1 MRRVSL
7 VRAAAT
13 VGAFTLLSRLTGFA
27 RDVLIAATLGA
38 GPLADAF
45 FVSFKLANFLRR
57 LFGEG
62 AFNAGFVPLLAR
74 TIEGEGEAAGRKFA
88 EEAFAVMATVLL
100 VVVLVVE
107 ALMPWFIRALAPGFA
122 PGSLRYTAAVELTR
136 VTFPYILFICLV
148 ALVCGVLNTVG
159 RFAAAAFVQVLL
171 NLVLILALL
180 LASLHPASPAHAL
193 AWGVAAAGVVQLAWV
208 LWAAKRAGM
217 AIRLRR
223 PRLTPRIRRLFAL
236 VLPGLLGA
244 GVAQINLL
252 VDTWFATT
260 IPGGPSWLFYADRVN
275 QLPLGVV
282 GAALGTALL
291 PLLSRQL
298 RAGAV
303 ELARHSF
310 SRALELALLL
320 TLPAAVALI
329 VAAEPLARALFQRG
343 AFSAADTLA
352 TAGALAAFASG
363 LPAYVLIKVLAPAF
377 FAREDTR
384 TPVKVAVL
392 CLLSNVLLILLL
404 IGPLAHVGI
413 ALATALSNW
422 LNALLLAALLWRG
435 RHIGVDA
442 QLRQRAPRLVLAA
455 ALMGAVLWAAER
467 GLADLPPLPLAALLV
482 LVGLATYALAVQLL
496 GGGDVRE
503 LRAALAR
510 RA

>member
-1 MRRVSL
+1 MSL
-7 VRAAAT
+7 IRAAAT
-13 VGAFTLLSRLTGFA
+13 VGGFTLMSRLTGFV
-27 RDVLIAATLGA
+27 RDMMVAAVLGA
-38 GPLADAF
+38 GALADAF

-74 TIEGEGEAAGRKFA
+74 TIEGEGEAAGRRFA
-88 EEAFAVMATVLL
+88 EEAFAVMGTVLL
-100 VVVLVVE
+100 VVVLLAE
-107 ALMPWFIRALAPGFA
+107 AAMPWLIRGLAPGFE
-122 PGSLRYTAAVELTR
+122 PGSARYLAAVDLTR
-136 VTFPYILFICLV
+136 ITFPYILFICLV

-159 RFAAAAFVQVLL
+159 RFAAATFVQVLL
-171 NLVLILALL
+171 NLTLILALL
-180 LASLHPASPAHAL
+180 LGGLHPTSPAHAL
-193 AWGVAAAGVVQLAWV
+193 AWGVAVAGVVQLAWV
-208 LWAAKRAGM
+208 LWAARRAGM
-217 AIRLRR
+217 GLRLRR
-223 PRLTPRIRRLFAL
+223 PRVTPRIRRLFAL
-236 VLPGLLGA
+236 VLPGALGA
-244 GVAQINLL
+244 GVAQLNLL
-252 VDTWFATT
+252 IDTWFATT
-260 IPGGPSWLFYADRVN
+260 IPGGPSWLFYADRIN

-303 ELARHSF
+303 DLARHSF

-329 VAAEPLARALFQRG
+329 VAAEPLVRALFERG
-343 AFSAADTLA
+343 AFDAGDTAA
-352 TAGALAAFASG
+352 TAGALAAFAVG

-392 CLLSNVLLILLL
+392 CLASNVLLIMAL

-422 LNALLLAALLWRG
+422 LNALLLATLLWRG

-442 QLRQRAPRLVLAA
+442 RFWQRAPRLVLAS
-455 ALMGAVLWAAER
+455 LVMGGVLWALGRAA
-467 GLADLPPLPLAALLV
+467 GLIAPVPLAALLV
-482 LVGLATYALAVQLL
+482 LAGLATYLLAAQLL

-503 LRAALAR
+503 VKAAIAR

>member
-1 MRRVSL
+1 MSL
-7 VRAAAT
+7 IRAAAT
-13 VGAFTLLSRLTGFA
+13 VGGFTLLSRLTGFV

-38 GPLADAF
+38 GALADAF

-74 TIEGEGEAAGRKFA
+74 TVEGEGEAAGRRFA
-88 EEAFAVMATVLL
+88 EEAFAVMGTVLL
-100 VVVLVVE
+100 VVVLLVE
-107 ALMPWFIRALAPGFA
+107 AGMPWLIRALAPGFA
-122 PGSLRYTAAVELTR
+122 PGGQRYLAAVELTR
-136 VTFPYILFICLV
+136 ITFPYILFICLV
-148 ALVCGVLNTVG
+148 ALLCGVLNTAG

-171 NLVLILALL
+171 NLVLIAALL
-180 LASLHPASPAHAL
+180 LAGLVPGSPAYVL
-193 AWGVAAAGVVQLAWV
+193 AWGVAVAGVAQLAWV
-208 LWAAKRAGM
+208 LWAVARAGM

-223 PRLTPRIRRLFAL
+223 PRITPRIKRLFTL
-236 VLPGLLGA
+236 VLPGAVGA

-260 IPGGPSWLFYADRVN
+260 IPGGPSWLFYADRIN

-298 RAGAV
+298 RAGAL
-303 ELARHSF
+303 ELARHSL
-310 SRALELALLL
+310 SRALEMALLL
-320 TLPAAVALI
+320 TLPAATALI
-329 VAAEPLARALFQRG
+329 VAAEPLVRALFERG
-343 AFSAADTLA
+343 AFAAADTAA
-352 TAGALAAFASG
+352 TASALAAFAAG

-384 TPVKVAVL
+384 TPVKVAVV
-392 CLLSNVLLILLL
+392 CLASNVLLIVAL

-422 LNALLLAALLWRG
+422 LNALLLALLLWRG
-435 RHIGVDA
+435 RHIGVDE
-442 QLRQRAPRLVLAA
+442 QLRRRAPRLLLAA
-455 ALMGAVLWAAER
+455 LLTGAVLWVAAETLA
-467 GLADLPPLPLAALLV
+467 GLAPLPLAAILV
-482 LVGLATYALAVQLL
+482 LTGLATYALAAQLL